1 MATPNP
7 SIGDIVA
14 TTIENRS
21 KKAADNITRNNALLN
36 RMMRRGTA
44 KPFSGGRSLW
54 QELEY
59 AQNSTV
65 QWYSGYEQIN
75 VSPSQIFSAAEF
87 PIRQAAVAV
96 SISGLEEL
104 QNNGPEQMIDLI
116 AGRVN
121 NAESTLQALI
131 AYGLYSDGTDP
142 KSIGGLRQLVAATPT
157 NTVGGIDG
165 NTWVFWRNIAYGTIT
180 DGGAAATSANIQRYM
195 DSVWVQLQ
203 RGTDKPDLIVAD
215 NTMYRLYL
223 ESLRAQQRFASAD
236 MAKAGFDS
244 LLYMADCPV
253 VLDGGFQGYAGADY
267 AGTNGSDYMP
277 LGGAPAGYMW
287 MLNTKYIQYRPHR
300 DRNFVPLNP
309 DRYSINQDAVVKLMA
324 WAGNMTIS
332 NRRLQAVIYPA

>member
-36 RMMRRGTA
+36 RMNKRGTA
-44 KPFSGGRSLW
+44 KPFSGGRTLW

-59 AQNSTV
+59 AQNSTAM
-65 QWYSGYEQIN
+65 WYSGYEQIN
-75 VSPSQIFSAAEF
+75 VQPSQIFTAAEF

-104 QNNGPEQMIDLI
+104 QNSGPEQMIDLI

-121 NAESTLQALI
+121 NADNTLQALI
-131 AYGLYSDGTDP
+131 AVGIYSNGSQP
-142 KSIGGLRQLVAATPT
+142 KEIGGLQQLVAATPT
-157 NTVGGIDG
+157 NTVGGIDS
-165 NTWVFWRNIAYGTIT
+165 NTWAFWKNISYGAIT
-180 DGGAAATSANIQRYM
+180 DGGAATTSANIRRYM
-195 DSVWVQLQ
+195 DTIYPQMI
-203 RGTDKPDLIVAD
+203 RGTDKPDLLVAD
-215 NTMYRLYL
+215 NTTWRLFN
-223 ESLRAQQRFASAD
+223 ESMQPLQRITNAS
-236 MAKAGFDS
+236 MAEAGFVS
-244 LLYMADCPV
+244 LEYMGAPV

-277 LGGAPAGYMW
+277 LGGVPSGYLYF
-287 MLNTKYIQYRPHR
+287 LNTRYIQFRPHR

-324 WAGNMTIS
+324 WAGNMTVS
-332 NRRLQAVIYPA
+332 NRRMQAVLYPS